1 MIKRSGALAALVL
14 LIAAGASSGQ
24 AATPRATTTP
34 HGPIG
39 GTLVS
44 ESIGANATTLV
55 VNTPHRGQVTVT
67 VSGGTIYVRRFNGAS
82 ALDELNLGDNVAVFG
97 TFATGST
104 TAFNATRV
112 KDFSIQEAAT
122 RAVLQIKTV
131 NTAANS
137 FTGVVLHDSLRR
149 VRPFDEGATVTV
161 TVSMSSTP
169 MTKILTPA
177 NGTLVAGSMSNLA
190 VGQRVTVLGVFD
202 RLLRSYTTTRLV
214 RIH

>member
-24 AATPRATTTP
+24 AATPRAATTP

-44 ESIGANATTLV
+44 ENGATLV
-55 VNTPHRGQVTVT
+55 VNTRYRGQVTVT

-82 ALDELNLGDNVAVFG
+82 ALDELNLGDNLTVNG
-97 TFATGST
+97 TFAAGST
-104 TAFNATRV
+104 SAFNATRV
-112 KDFSIQEAAT
+112 KDLSIQEAAT
-122 RAVLQIKTV
+122 RAVLQVKTV

-137 FTGVVLHDSLRR
+137 FTGVVLRDSTRR

-161 TVSMSSTP
+161 TVEAT
-169 MTKILTPA
+169 TKILTPA
-177 NGTLVAGSMSNLA
+177 NGKLTVGSLSNLA

-202 RLLRSYTTTRLV
+202 RLLHTYTTTRLV

>member
-1 MIKRSGALAALVL
+1 MVKRNGVLAALVL
-14 LIAAGASSGQ
+14 LVAAGASSAQ
-24 AATPRATTTP
+24 AATPQAATTP

-39 GTLVS
+39 GSLVS
-44 ESIGANATTLV
+44 ESTGANGTTLV
-55 VNTPHRGQVTVT
+55 VNTKNKGQVTVM

-104 TAFNATRV
+104 TMFNATRV

-122 RAVLQIKTV
+122 RAVLQVKTV
-131 NTAANS
+131 NTAGNS
-137 FTGVVLHDSLRR
+137 FTGVVMRDSALR
-149 VRPFDEGATVTV
+149 VRPFNEGATVTV
-161 TVSMSSTP
+161 TVQAT
-169 MTKILTPA
+169 TKILTPA
-177 NGTLVAGSMSNLA
+177 NGKLTAGSVSNLA

-202 RLLRSYTTTRLV
+202 RLLHSYTTTRLV